1 MLDQTLTEMNYEAFQ
16 ALIDNYIERVANEG
30 DDMQAS
36 AFFELL
42 LARAA
47 RRQRKLWKEKGG
59 EDNQMV
65 L

>member
-1 MLDQTLTEMNYEAFQ
+1 MPDQTLTEMNYEAFQ

-42 LARAA
+42 LASSRF
-47 RRQRKLWKEKGG
+47 GHF
-59 EDNQMV
+59 
-65 L
+65 